1 MEFIDLFA
9 NNEALRAIVLTT
21 VVLAAADFVLGVSAA
36 IVAKV
41 FNADYITNFIR
52 KHVVGRVFPIIT
64 VSVLGVIEPTL
75 FVIAGLAASAYAVET
90 IGSIRDSFNLPRE
103 VATAK
108 ADYDAMVAEI
118 ENQITEDR
126 LRAIMAEEVE
136 QPPQ

>member
-103 VATAK
+103 VAEQRAM
-108 ADYDAMVAEI
+108 YDEMVAAM
-118 ENQITEDR
+118 ENQNTEDR